1 MSFTKQ
7 KDSDNYETDYIGW
20 DIIKE
25 FIPQDKKIWSPF
37 YCTGKQK
44 GFLQK

>member
-25 FIPQDKKIWSPF
+25 FIPQDKKYGHHFIVLEN
-37 YCTGKQK
+37 KRN
-44 GFLQK
+44 FLQK